1 MNRPIRN
8 WMNQQ
13 VIVRASPEVRE
24 LVDVG
29 RKHRW
34 HFHAMGKAE
43 IPTRPVFL
51 RNWVLVPVE
60 QDSSQIPARALE
72 RIQAIYEAGLR
83 PKGFVIAHEAPRTLA
98 NPAQDEDSAD
108 GLRIDA
114 EKLKRIVLD
123 DVLPRL
129 TAALRVGA
137 PLVGKCVLVAL
148 QGTLWVLGGIGMLAA
163 VVLIDPVLIAVTED
177 GYWVEIDRWEV

>member
-8 WMNQQ
+8 WMKRQ

-43 IPTRPVFL
+43 IPARQIFL
-51 RNWVLVPVE
+51 RNWMLVPVE
-60 QDSSQIPARALE
+60 QDTSLIPARALE
-72 RIQAIYEAGLR
+72 RVQAIYEAGLR

-98 NPAQDEDSAD
+98 NPAQDEDYAD
-108 GLRIDA
+108 GPRIDA

-148 QGTLWVLGGIGMLAA
+148 QGTLWVLGGIGMLATVA
-163 VVLIDPVLIAVTED
+163 LLDPVLIAVTED
-177 GYWVEIDRWEV
+177 GYWVEIDRWEA